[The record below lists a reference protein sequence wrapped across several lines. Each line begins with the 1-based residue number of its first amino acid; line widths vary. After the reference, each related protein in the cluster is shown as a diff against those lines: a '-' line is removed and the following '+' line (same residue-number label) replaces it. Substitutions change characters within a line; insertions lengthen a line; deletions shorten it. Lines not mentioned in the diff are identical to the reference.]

1 MKIALTGVRGQL
13 GWELA
18 RSLAPLGD
26 LLLWDRVMADLTKPT
41 TLDALIDHHK
51 PDLIVNA
58 AAYTAVDKAE
68 DDAVTA
74 RLVNAESVDVL
85 ARAARRHGAMLVHY
99 STDYV
104 FDGAASMP
112 YCEDAP
118 TAPLNVYGQTKRAGE
133 LAVADSG
140 CDHLIFRTS
149 WVYATRGANFMLTML
164 RLAAKPDALK
174 VVDDQ
179 TGAPTPA
186 RVLANVSAHALAQ
199 AMRER
204 ADGRFESGLF
214 HLTTEGATS
223 WHGYASAMI
232 EYVRNVA
239 PAGRVRVARIEP
251 VPSSAWPTRAAR
263 PRNSALDNG
272 KFDQRF
278 ALVRPHWWS
287 ALAQLL
293 DERLEYEA

>member
-18 RSLAPLGD
+18 RSLAPLGE
-26 LLLWDRVMADLTKPT
+26 LLLWDRVMADLTRPA
-41 TLDALIDHHK
+41 TLDALVDHHK
-51 PDLIVNA
+51 PDVIVNA

-74 RLVNAESVDVL
+74 RLVNADSVDVL
-85 ARAARRHGAMLVHY
+85 ARAARRHSTMLVHY

-104 FDGAASMP
+104 FDGASSTP
-112 YCEDAP
+112 YREDAP

-133 LAVADSG
+133 LAIAASG
-140 CDHLIFRTS
+140 CDHLVFRTS

-164 RLAAKPDALK
+164 RLAAKLDALK

-186 RVLANVSAHALAQ
+186 RVLSNLSAHALAQ

-204 ADGRFESGLF
+204 AEGRFESGLF
-214 HLTTEGATS
+214 HLTTEGTTS

-232 EYVRNVA
+232 EYARNVA
-239 PAGRVRVARIEP
+239 PAGRVRAGHIEA
-251 VPSSAWPTRAAR
+251 VPSSAYPTRAAR
-263 PRNSALDNG
+263 PRNSALDNS
-272 KFDQRF
+272 KFDRRF
-278 ALVRPHWWS
+278 TLVRPHWWD

-293 DERLEYEA
+293 DERLEYDA

>member
-26 LLLWDRVMADLTKPT
+26 LLLWDRIMADFTKPASLD
-41 TLDALIDHHK
+41 TLIHHHK

-104 FDGAASMP
+104 FDGASSTP
-112 YCEDAP
+112 YREDAP
-118 TAPLNVYGQTKRAGE
+118 TAPLNVYGQTKRSGE
-133 LAVADSG
+133 LAIAASG

-149 WVYATRGANFMLTML
+149 WVYAARGTNFMLTML

-179 TGAPTPA
+179 IGAPTPA
-186 RVLANVSAHALAQ
+186 RVLANLSAHALAQ
-199 AMRER
+199 ATRER
-204 ADGRFESGLF
+204 VDGRFESGLF

-223 WHGYASAMI
+223 WHGYVCAMI
-232 EYVRNVA
+232 DYVRNVA

-263 PRNSALDNG
+263 PSNSALDNG

-278 ALVRPHWWS
+278 ALARPHWWD

-293 DERLEYEA
+293 DERLEYQA